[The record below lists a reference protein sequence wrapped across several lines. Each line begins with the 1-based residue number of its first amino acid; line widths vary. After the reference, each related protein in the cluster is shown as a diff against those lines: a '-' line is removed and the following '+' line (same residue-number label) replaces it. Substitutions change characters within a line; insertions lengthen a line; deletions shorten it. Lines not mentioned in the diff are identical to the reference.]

1 MVFAIASSKLP
12 WIAIICAVFFCWSIW
27 FRDIPSRV
35 TFSEYIVRPDIC
47 NNDRQNTFPADQQ
60 TENVTTQAENVTTP
74 AVIQPSSERP
84 LILYAFSESPE
95 ARINIQYF
103 IDHGLHD
110 AADFIFIL
118 NGETDIHKVIPHKGN
133 INHVHRPN
141 DCFDLGSYAEIL
153 TKADLYKKYRRFIM
167 LNASL
172 RGPFLPSWSQSC
184 WSSLYLSRIT
194 ATTKLI
200 GMTANC
206 EPEFHIQSMIWAT
219 DLVGIKTLL
228 FPPKDVLA
236 KLPPRPMYAIK
247 GAFNKSEIHPPGI
260 NSCFRS
266 FNAAINAEIG
276 VTSLMRTAGYGVEAI
291 MSAFHG
297 VDTGDKEVS
306 KSEEG
311 DHHQHKHG
319 SGDHSTEIEDPT
331 QSSELTSEY
340 ERFCKSTGTGDVL
353 YDGGYFGINVHPFE
367 TIFMKT
373 NRNIGPVALDHL
385 TSWMKGSGFSSY
397 DCKV

>member
-1 MVFAIASSKLP
+1 MVYANASSKLP
-12 WIAIICAVFFCWSIW
+12 WIATICAFFLCWSVW
-27 FRDIPSRV
+27 FREVLYRT
-35 TFSEYIVRPDIC
+35 TFSEYVVRPDVC
-47 NNDRQNTFPADQQ
+47 RTDRENPFPPH
-60 TENVTTQAENVTTP
+60 EHAENETIQGENITATT
-74 AVIQPSSERP
+74 VKEPSNERP

-118 NGETDIHKVIPHKGN
+118 NGETDIHKNIPQKDN
-133 INHVHRPN
+133 IKHIHRPN
-141 DCFDLGSYAEIL
+141 DCFDLGGYAEVL
-153 TKADLYKKYRRFIM
+153 TKTDLYKNYRKFIM

-194 ATTKLI
+194 DTTKLI

-219 DLVGIKTLL
+219 DSKGIETLL
-228 FPPKDVLA
+228 FPSKDVLA
-236 KLPPRPMYAIK
+236 KLPPQPMHAIK
-247 GAFNKSEIHPPGI
+247 GPFNASEKYTPGI
-260 NSCFRS
+260 NNCFRS
-266 FNAAINAEIG
+266 FNGAINAEIG
-276 VTSLMRTAGYGVEAI
+276 VTALMRTAGYGVEAI

-297 VDTGDKEVS
+297 VGNGKDEEVFEKER
-306 KSEEG
+306 G
-311 DHHQHKHG
+311 DHRHHHKDFG
-319 SGDHSTEIEDPT
+319 EDSYEK
-331 QSSELTSEY
+331 QDKSSDLMSEY
-340 ERFCKSTGTGDVL
+340 ERFCGSTGTGDVL

-373 NRNIGPVALDHL
+373 NRNIGPVALEKL
-385 TSWMKGSGFSSY
+385 TDWMEGSRFSSY
-397 DCKV
+397 DYCKL

>member
-1 MVFAIASSKLP
+1 MQAPFLANTQEGNAIGEIEDTTAE
-12 WIAIICAVFFCWSIW
+12 AV
-27 FRDIPSRV
+27 
-35 TFSEYIVRPDIC
+35 VRPSHK
-47 NNDRQNTFPADQQ
+47 QK
-60 TENVTTQAENVTTP
+60 ENATTQAVT
-74 AVIQPSSERP
+74 QPSIERP
-84 LILYAFSESPE
+84 LILYAFSESDE

-118 NGETDIHKVIPHKGN
+118 NGKTDIHKIIPQKNN
-133 INHVHRPN
+133 INHIQRPN
-141 DCFDLGSYAEIL
+141 DCFDLGSYAEVL
-153 TKADLYKKYRRFIM
+153 TKSELYKKYRRFIM

-172 RGPFLPSWSQSC
+172 RGPFLPSWSRSC

-194 ATTKLI
+194 PTRKLI

-219 DLVGIKTLL
+219 DLDGIKTLL
-228 FPPKDVLA
+228 FPPQDVVE

-247 GAFNKSEIHPPGI
+247 GELNKSEVHPPGI

-297 VDTGDKEVS
+297 VDTGDKE
-306 KSEEG
+306 
-311 DHHQHKHG
+311 D
-319 SGDHSTEIEDPT
+319 STDEKQE
-331 QSSELTSEY
+331 QSSDLTSEY
-340 ERFCKSTGTGDVL
+340 ERFCKSKGTGDLL
-353 YDGGYFGINVHPFE
+353 YDGGYFGINIHPFE

-385 TSWMKGSGFSSY
+385 TNWMKGSGFNSY
-397 DCKV
+397 DNCKV